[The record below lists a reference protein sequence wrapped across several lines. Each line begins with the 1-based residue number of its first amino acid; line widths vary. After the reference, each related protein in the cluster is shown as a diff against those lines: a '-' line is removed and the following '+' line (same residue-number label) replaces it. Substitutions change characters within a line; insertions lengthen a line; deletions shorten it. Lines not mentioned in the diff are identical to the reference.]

1 MARIFNV
8 VCPNCGRKFQ
18 CHYGDLRHK
27 EIKLICPYCQSNFDQ
42 EECPLIEE

>member
-8 VCPNCGRKFQ
+8 VCPHCGQMFQ

-27 EIKLICPYCQSNFDQ
+27 KIKLLCPYCQATFDQ
-42 EECPLIEE
+42 EESPKIED

>member
-8 VCPNCGRKFQ
+8 VCPHCERKFQ

-27 EIKLICPYCQSNFDQ
+27 KIKLICPYCQKAFDQ
-42 EECPLIEE
+42 EESLVIED